1 MLLAPIGL
9 AFVCSLNKSY
19 SNHFVAHNKANDE
32 QH

>member
-1 MLLAPIGL
+1 MLLAPI